1 MDTQKNS
8 SFIFSVLLL
17 FFILFGSTF
26 SRIDQQSHG
35 YLSKLFLFGDSYLD
49 TGNNNRTVRC
59 WKFPYGMAVPGIPT
73 GRYSDG
79 LIFTDFLASFMGI
92 DSPLPYTQ
100 WINLSK
106 IRVTHGMNFAHG
118 GTGVFDTWM
127 KEGNM
132 TTQINA
138 FKQYIADGVYNK
150 SDLDESIAV
159 VSNAGN
165 DYTQYYA
172 VDRGTREGYRAF
184 AAKVIDQLELNL
196 REIRKIGVKK
206 LVMLTMQPLGCLPNK
221 ARTLSY
227 GKCDKPLNNDTI
239 FHNMLLQKAVQRLNT
254 ETTDSP
260 FHILDLYR
268 AFMSVINKQGGGADY
283 TGIDRTGS
291 APLLKPCCT
300 PTARKA
306 LCGSVDAN
314 GVKLYTLRENPN
326 DSLFWD
332 LYHPTESGWEE
343 ISSAMKPSFDELM
356 QCNI

>member
-1 MDTQKNS
+1 
-8 SFIFSVLLL
+8 
-17 FFILFGSTF
+17 
-26 SRIDQQSHG
+26 
-35 YLSKLFLFGDSYLD
+35 
-49 TGNNNRTVRC
+49 
-59 WKFPYGMAVPGIPT
+59 MAVPGIAT

-79 LIFTDFLASFMGI
+79 LIFADYLASFMGI

-106 IRVTHGMNFAHG
+106 RRVTHGMNFAHG
-118 GTGVFDTWM
+118 GT
-127 KEGNM
+127 
-132 TTQINA
+132 
-138 FKQYIADGVYNK
+138 VYNK

-172 VDRGTREGYRAF
+172 VDLGTHKGYRVF

-206 LVMLTMQPLGCLPNK
+206 V
-221 ARTLSY
+221 ARSVSY
-227 GKCDKPLNNDTI
+227 EKCDKPLNNDTI
-239 FHNMLLQKAVQRLNT
+239 FHNTLLQKMVQKLNT

-260 FHILDLYR
+260 FHILDLYGT
-268 AFMSVINKQGGGADY
+268 FMSVINKQGGADY
-283 TGIDRTGS
+283 SGIDKIGS
-291 APLLKPCCT
+291 APLFKPCCT
-300 PTARKA
+300 PTAPKA
-306 LCGSVDAN
+306 LCGSVYAN
-314 GVKLYTLRENPN
+314 GVKLYTLCDNPK

-332 LYHPTESGWEE
+332 LYHPTQSGWQE